1 MNYTPVL
8 QPFVAVLP
16 SETLYGIHMKFSGFG
31 IADMEST
38 RVSDD
43 ILMPNDISIFFR
55 LLVILSIKAQ
65 FLLVSM

>member
-1 MNYTPVL
+1 
-8 QPFVAVLP
+8 
-16 SETLYGIHMKFSGFG
+16 MKFSGFG
-31 IADMEST
+31 LADMEST